1 MKFCAGNTS
10 SVQIYSRDTQ
20 ASDPLVPRSHLDDMV
35 VLARSSFAWSS
46 ECSWSSCSLA
56 ERFRDGLTFAED
68 AALSLMFDTA
78 SLFCAAFRMSPVGP
92 HKPAGLGQ
100 RFVPGDLW
108 DFVGLWPT
116 IRAARG
122 YSTFLFGSL
131 NYSKFRVGS
140 IPVSPQSYT
149 LPI

>member
-1 MKFCAGNTS
+1 
-10 SVQIYSRDTQ
+10 
-20 ASDPLVPRSHLDDMV
+20 MV
-35 VLARSSFAWSS
+35 AFAQPSFSWSS
-46 ECSWSSCSLA
+46 ECSWSSWSLE

-68 AALSLMFDTA
+68 AALPLMNDAA
-78 SLFCAAFRMSPVGP
+78 SLFCAAFRLSPVGP

-108 DFVGLWPT
+108 DFVGLWPI